1 MIIGFAVRNVAAM
14 TATWTTIHLARAA
27 LARGHA
33 VRFFEPG
40 DAEVFADGRLCVRAY
55 AFDGKPRPADVM
67 AGALQSRRVQRKL
80 VNVDDLNLL
89 FLRCAPLEP
98 EIGWVARE
106 ARARGVEV
114 VNDPD
119 AAQHVGNKTWLATR
133 IGVVAPVSRITSSL
147 GEAFTFYPECEH
159 GVIVKPARGSGGI
172 GVSRVLPGN
181 PAAFDIA
188 FRAAQRSSAKGR
200 GEDDP
205 GANAPVVIQAYLPEA
220 EAGEKRVL
228 WVDGHVPGAYLRLRA
243 EGEFRHNLKCGGTA
257 VPTEVTAAE
266 LVVIARLTPALLSA
280 GIRFAG
286 LDMIGSSVTEVNA
299 LNPGGAYHTDR
310 LGGSDVAG
318 EIIEHFVRSAERR
331 QGDRARRGEW
341 QPCAP

>member
-1 MIIGFAVRNVAAM
+1 M

-40 DAEVFADGRLCVRAY
+40 DTEVFADGRLCVRTF
-55 AFDGKPRPADVM
+55 AFDGQPRPADVM
-67 AGALQSRRVQRKL
+67 AKALQSRRVQRKL
-80 VNVDDLNLL
+80 VAVDDLDLL

-98 EIGWVARE
+98 DIGWVARE

-114 VNDPD
+114 INDPD
-119 AAQHVGNKTWLATR
+119 GAQHVGNKTWLATR
-133 IGVVAPVSRITSSL
+133 IGVVAPASRITSSL
-147 GEAFTFYPECEH
+147 GEAFSFYPECPH
-159 GVIVKPARGSGGI
+159 GVVVKPARGSGGI
-172 GVSRVLPGN
+172 GVSRVLPGQ

-188 FRAAQRSSAKGR
+188 FRAAQRASAKGR
-200 GEDDP
+200 SEEEP
-205 GANAPVVIQAYLPEA
+205 GANAPVVIQAYLTEA
-220 EAGEKRVL
+220 EQGEKRVL

-257 VPTEVTAAE
+257 VPTEVTSAE
-266 LVVIARLTPALLSA
+266 LVAVARVTPALLEA

-286 LDMIGSSVTEVNA
+286 LDMIGSSITEVNA

-318 EIIEHFVRSAERR
+318 QIIEHFVGTAGSRR
-331 QGDRARRGEW
+331 AARGLRTEW